1 MSEISIANL
10 DQREFWNEQKGH
22 LWVRLQPRIDAMLAP
37 FGEKAIATLAPAPG
51 DSVLEIGCGTG
62 ATTLALAGRIGPTG
76 RILAVDISRPMLRTA
91 VARAAGTPAPEIAFV
106 EADAQ
111 VHDFA
116 PGGFDAA
123 YSRFG
128 VMFFAD
134 PVAAFRNILG
144 ALRPGGRLA
153 YVCWADRADN
163 PWVRIPAGA
172 ARQYLELP
180 APPPDELPGQ
190 FSMANGDRVRA
201 ILRDAGW
208 SDIRLE
214 RFDIEHSIG
223 ADVADATGFACQMGP
238 MAEPFAQADD
248 ATKRNVTSAIQH
260 ALEPHAGPDGVRLGF
275 STWIVSATRP

>member
-10 DQREFWNEQKGH
+10 DQREFWNEQKGD

-37 FGEKAIATLAPAPG
+37 FGEKAIATLGPGPG

-76 RILAVDISRPMLRTA
+76 RILAADISRPMLRTA
-91 VARAAGTPAPEIAFV
+91 VARTAGTRAPEIAFV

-116 PGGFDAA
+116 PGGFDTA

-134 PVAAFRNILG
+134 PVAAFRNILS

-163 PWVRIPAGA
+163 PWVRVTAGA

-180 APPPDELPGQ
+180 APPPDDLPGQ

-208 SDIRLE
+208 TDVTLE

-223 ADVADATGFACQMGP
+223 TDVADAASFACQMGP
-238 MAEPFAQADD
+238 MAEPFAQADE
-248 ATKRNVTSAIQH
+248 ATKRNVTNAIKN